1 MGHWIILKSNPTA
14 PIPMDPPS
22 VAWLNTAADTVH
34 TFLQCTC
41 DKATV
46 ETGGAKWSDSPDNP
60 KPASCL
66 VWQTAL
72 PSCALAVMINESLK
86 RVEWSAASVWR
97 QRDHE
102 HYPSRDCSSKAGTYK
117 APGSNELSNWLLRD
131 FTPSHCVQYSMP
143 VCVKV
148 VCRQCGRMLP
158 VP

>member
-14 PIPMDPPS
+14 PIPMDTPS

-86 RVEWSAASVWR
+86 RVSDDLQPLSEDSETMSTILPETVLAKLERIKHLDLTSCLIGYCVILHRATMCNIQCRCAWR
-97 QRDHE
+97 
-102 HYPSRDCSSKAGTYK
+102 
-117 APGSNELSNWLLRD
+117 
-131 FTPSHCVQYSMP
+131 
-143 VCVKV
+143 
-148 VCRQCGRMLP
+148 
-158 VP
+158 